1 MSSLPF
7 LKKPKQKPAL
17 TPKLS
22 YLPYTVDILKSY
34 TKPRLYLLKPLV
46 KEARPFGFILSGEL
60 KYVYKIR
67 MQTPI
72 NLSLFINTLANYEPA
87 KVLVYIHANL
97 SDIAL
102 GKLEKL
108 KQKDKR
114 PRILR
119 KLFALCDEVQG
130 QHCVL
135 TEAASPASQFSMEN
149 YFTSDKEKW
158 KLKYEVFGYAYMDP
172 TTRDAELILLAPKAF
187 FLYRAPLLG
196 ARPVFF

>member
-1 MSSLPF
+1 MSDMLFS
-7 LKKPKQKPAL
+7 KKPKPAL
-17 TPKLS
+17 TPRLS

-34 TKPRLYLLKPLV
+34 KKPKLYLLKPLV
-46 KEARPFGFILSGEL
+46 KEARPFGFILTGEL
-60 KYVYKIR
+60 KRVYKMR
-67 MQTPI
+67 MQTPM
-72 NLSLFINTLANYEPA
+72 NLSVFINTLANYEPA

-108 KQKDKR
+108 RRKDKR

-119 KLFALCDEVQG
+119 KLFTLCDEVQS

-149 YFTSDKEKW
+149 YFTPDNNEKW

>member
-1 MSSLPF
+1 MSNMIFS
-7 LKKPKQKPAL
+7 KKSKPKPAL

-34 TKPRLYLLKPLV
+34 KKPKLYLLKPLV
-46 KEARPFGFILSGEL
+46 KEARPFGFILTGEL
-60 KYVYKIR
+60 KRVYKMH
-67 MQTPI
+67 MQTPM

-87 KVLVYIHANL
+87 KVLVYIRANL

-108 KQKDKR
+108 RQKDKS

-119 KLFALCDEVQG
+119 KLFTLCDEVQG

-135 TEAASPASQFSMEN
+135 TETASPASQFSMET
-149 YFTSDKEKW
+149 YFTPDKEKW
-158 KLKYEVFGYAYMDP
+158 WLKYEVFGYAYMDP

-196 ARPVFF
+196 ARPVLF